1 VSLIPAARGE
11 GRSVLTEFLI
21 SSFTFTNLPPCPQS
35 VDAPAPD
42 APATHA
48 YPSSS
53 KKRHNWDEIVKAS
66 AAEDE
71 ALSKDRSKDP
81 NAGGDQA
88 LNEMF
93 QKLYAD
99 ATDDQRKAMIKSYQ
113 ESNGTAL
120 STDWNDVSKV
130 SDHSLSFACFN
141 AGADRGHIL
150 AITETSPYSTT

>member
-1 VSLIPAARGE
+1 M
-11 GRSVLTEFLI
+11 TK
-21 SSFTFTNLPPCPQS
+21 SFTHPAKTPAKPCRIIL
-35 VDAPAPD
+35 DTPAPD

-71 ALSKDRSKDP
+71 ALSKDFAKDP
-81 NAGGDQA
+81 NAGGDRA

-130 SDHSLSFACFN
+130 GSSSLFIAHITME
-141 AGADRGHIL
+141 AD
-150 AITETSPYSTT
+150 ETVLMNCRNKRLLNHLM